1 MAATTVTPNKGVRTL
16 HWGHVWT
23 VARTDLKQL
32 AQARDYWIPM
42 LILGGIFFVF
52 VPTVL
57 LFTITQLGNVDAVSQ
72 LSQALE
78 VLPERAQAAIQG
90 DTEQARAG
98 YALAVYLFAPVA
110 VVVPITISTAVGA
123 ATIVGERERGTG
135 EFLAHSPAGIREIFL
150 GKLAASLVPGYAT
163 TIVGFGIYALIV
175 NTIVGPD
182 VGGWFFPT
190 SQWWVLM
197 LWVVPPF
204 LALTLSLVL
213 RLSAKVKSTAAAQ
226 QASALVSLP
235 LIMVA
240 YSQATGSLYGG
251 NALAWYIGG
260 DRLGARRHRP
270 LARHPSRHPRAPP
283 RRRRRAVAPLPGEL
297 DGLDQLVRGTEREP
311 GDRLVRVPHDALR
324 IDHERGAP
332 VEAERPEDP
341 VGLAHGLVGVG
352 EEREG
357 EPALLAGEVVVALH
371 RLRAHRQHLGP
382 GVGEGV
388 DVLGV
393 GVELAGA
400 HGRAVARVEHQHDH
414 LPAVLLERVVAPTL
428 VRVVTARQGE
438 GGRWLADLRAHQ
450 ASIPSR
456 MASGMSKLA

>member
-1 MAATTVTPNKGVRTL
+1 MTSTTVAPGREALQWVHIR
-16 HWGHVWT
+16 T

-42 LILGGIFFVF
+42 LILGALFFVF

-57 LFTITQLGNVDAVSQ
+57 LLTITQIGSVDAVSQ
-72 LSQALE
+72 ISQILD
-78 VLPERAQAAIQG
+78 VLPESASRQIPG
-90 DTEQARAG
+90 DTGAGRAG

-150 GKLAASLVPGYAT
+150 GKLLASLIPGYLT
-163 TIVGFGIYALIV
+163 TVIGFGVYALIV

-190 SQWWVLM
+190 RQWWILM

-235 LIMVA
+235 LIIVA

-251 NALAWYIGG
+251 DAVAWYIGG
-260 DRLGARRHRP
+260 
-270 LARHPSRHPRAPP
+270 
-283 RRRRRAVAPLPGEL
+283 VAW
-297 DGLDQLVRGTEREP
+297 
-311 GDRLVRVPHDALR
+311 
-324 IDHERGAP
+324 
-332 VEAERPEDP
+332 
-341 VGLAHGLVGVG
+341 
-352 EEREG
+352 
-357 EPALLAGEVVVALH
+357 LLAIVALWRGVRSVTRA
-371 RLRAHRQHLGP
+371 RL
-382 GVGEGV
+382 
-388 DVLGV
+388 LGV
-393 GVELAGA
+393 
-400 HGRAVARVEHQHDH
+400 
-414 LPAVLLERVVAPTL
+414 
-428 VRVVTARQGE
+428 
-438 GGRWLADLRAHQ
+438 ADE
-450 ASIPSR
+450 
-456 MASGMSKLA
+456 K

>member
-1 MAATTVTPNKGVRTL
+1 MTSTTVAPGREALQWVHIR
-16 HWGHVWT
+16 T

-42 LILGGIFFVF
+42 LILGALFFVF

-57 LFTITQLGNVDAVSQ
+57 LLTITQIGSVEAVSQ
-72 LSQALE
+72 ISQILD
-78 VLPERAQAAIQG
+78 VLPESASRQIPG
-90 DTEQARAG
+90 DTGAGRAG

-150 GKLAASLVPGYAT
+150 GKLLASLIPGYLT
-163 TIVGFGIYALIV
+163 TVIGFGVYALIV

-190 SQWWVLM
+190 RQWWILM

-235 LIMVA
+235 LIIVA

-251 NALAWYIGG
+251 DAVAWYIGG
-260 DRLGARRHRP
+260 
-270 LARHPSRHPRAPP
+270 
-283 RRRRRAVAPLPGEL
+283 VAW
-297 DGLDQLVRGTEREP
+297 
-311 GDRLVRVPHDALR
+311 
-324 IDHERGAP
+324 
-332 VEAERPEDP
+332 
-341 VGLAHGLVGVG
+341 
-352 EEREG
+352 
-357 EPALLAGEVVVALH
+357 LLAIVALWRGVRSVTRA
-371 RLRAHRQHLGP
+371 RL
-382 GVGEGV
+382 
-388 DVLGV
+388 LGV
-393 GVELAGA
+393 
-400 HGRAVARVEHQHDH
+400 
-414 LPAVLLERVVAPTL
+414 
-428 VRVVTARQGE
+428 
-438 GGRWLADLRAHQ
+438 ADE
-450 ASIPSR
+450 
-456 MASGMSKLA
+456 K